1 MLVHDRGHHMCTV
14 LLFETSFKQK
24 NKMSASFVLEFFS
37 HASDLA
43 PGLAVGATVKL
54 EAAGEDRVLTLEL
67 VVAKRR
73 RRKSGDGF
81 KYELTVEGKM

>member
-1 MLVHDRGHHMCTV
+1 MLAHDRGHHMCTV
-14 LLFETSFKQK
+14 LLFETNFKQK
-24 NKMSASFVLEFFS
+24 KMTASFVLEFFS